1 MGNCKKKVNGGVI
14 GMGRRDTEYQQRM
27 AGMIY
32 AANYAKEKG
41 LEELQKEIKRR
52 GFTKIPLGVRSD
64 DMDRL
69 ISEMSQNV
77 YTMTLMTMLY
87 SCKEVFG
94 FGKERLHRLK
104 NKFDEIIASTM
115 DLDYMS
121 QHYISMGDYARE
133 LSERYDIEI
142 DLQKVDYLQQSYDT
156 GESSY
161 RTCKIDRVLEELKA
175 NGFEAAA
182 GFLEDKLV

>member
-1 MGNCKKKVNGGVI
+1 
-14 GMGRRDTEYQQRM
+14 MGRRDTEYEQRM

-52 GFTKIPLGVRSD
+52 GFTKVPLGVKTE
-64 DMDRL
+64 DMNKL

-87 SCKEVFG
+87 AAKEEFG
-94 FGKERLHRLK
+94 FGKDRMRRLK
-104 NKFDEIIASTM
+104 YKFDELIASTM

-121 QHYISMGDYARE
+121 QHYVSMGDYARE
-133 LSERYDIEI
+133 LAENYGIEI
-142 DLQKVDYLQQSYDT
+142 ELQRVDMLQREYDA
-156 GESSY
+156 GEDTY
-161 RTCKIDRVLEELKA
+161 RMCKIDRVLEELRKE
-175 NGFEAAA
+175 GYEAAA
-182 GFLEDKLV
+182 QCLEAKLV